1 MNDLSRLLDQ
11 LQQETAVLVRVDA
24 VRGSVPREIG
34 AWMAVFDQDL
44 VGTIGGGHLEW
55 VLMQEARAALRGERA
70 LTSPQRHALGPSLGQ
85 CCGGVVHVSLRLI
98 SGADAP
104 RLQTELA
111 QALWPLALFGGGHVG
126 RALVSA
132 LAPLPFALTWI
143 DSRDEIFPADVP
155 PQVQCEHSN
164 PVQAAVGDV
173 PAGSAVLIMSF
184 SHAEDL
190 DVVAECLLRQRRRGD
205 LRWVG
210 LIGSRTKWAS
220 FQHRLR
226 ERGFTEAECA
236 TITCPIGIEGIHGKQ
251 PPVIAASVVAQLLRV
266 FTVE

>member
-1 MNDLSRLLDQ
+1 
-11 LQQETAVLVRVDA
+11 
-24 VRGSVPREIG
+24 
-34 AWMAVFDQDL
+34 
-44 VGTIGGGHLEW
+44 
-55 VLMQEARAALRGERA
+55 
-70 LTSPQRHALGPSLGQ
+70 
-85 CCGGVVHVSLRLI
+85 
-98 SGADAP
+98 
-104 RLQTELA
+104 
-111 QALWPLALFGGGHVG
+111 VG
-126 RALVSA
+126 RALVQA

-143 DSRDEIFPADVP
+143 DSRDEIFPSQVP
-155 PQVQCEHSN
+155 LHIQCEHSN
-164 PVQAAVGDV
+164 PVQAAVWDV
-173 PAGSAVLIMSF
+173 PADSAVLIMSF